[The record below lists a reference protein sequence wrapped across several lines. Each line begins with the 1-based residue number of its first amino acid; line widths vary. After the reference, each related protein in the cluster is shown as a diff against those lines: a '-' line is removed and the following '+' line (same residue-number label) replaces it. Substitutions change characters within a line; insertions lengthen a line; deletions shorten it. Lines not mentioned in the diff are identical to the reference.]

1 MTKSILLILVLSL
14 YTVVCFCMERQT
26 SPEQN
31 DIEFPTERDSS
42 IILFFKKGDTK
53 LYAQKGIV
61 ALTRIISKYKEELH
75 SGRVVLRVDG
85 YCGSFSS
92 PDKNLRT
99 ANERSRQ
106 LKSYLIIQHGLREEH
121 FITRNHPSASRAG
134 KDAGVT
140 VYLTLTASLGESKP
154 IIPESHPSPL
164 ITPLVPTLS
173 VPESP
178 KHQHPR
184 RPLHLAV
191 KTNLLYDLA
200 TLTNVGI
207 ELQITPKLTADIP
220 VIFSPFKIK
229 PSYQLRVLALQPEIR
244 YWFRNAFSGSFLG
257 LHTHI
262 GWYNIAFNNKTR
274 YQDLEMAYGF
284 GLSYGYSRSF
294 SPHWGMEYTIG
305 GGYIHLRYG
314 TYYNIPNGARNNT
327 YIFNYWG
334 VTRLGINLF
343 YKL

>member
-1 MTKSILLILVLSL
+1 MTKLIFFLVVLSL
-14 YTVVCFCMERQT
+14 CTVTCFCMEYRDPQKQKNT
-26 SPEQN
+26 G
-31 DIEFPTERDSS
+31 IPTDRDSS
-42 IILFFKKGDTK
+42 ILLFFKKGDTK

-61 ALTRIISKYKEELH
+61 TLARIISKHKEELH
-75 SGRVVLRVDG
+75 SGRVVLRIDG
-85 YCGSFSS
+85 YCDSFSS
-92 PDKNLRT
+92 PGKNLR
-99 ANERSRQ
+99 AASERSRQ

-121 FITRNHPSASRAG
+121 FITRNHPSVLHNR
-134 KDAGVT
+134 KDVGVT
-140 VYLTLTASLGESKP
+140 VYLTLTSSPGESKQ

-164 ITPLVPTLS
+164 ITPLFPSLS

-178 KHQHPR
+178 KYQRHRHPI
-184 RPLHLAV
+184 HFSV
-191 KTNLLYDLA
+191 KTNLFYDLA
-200 TLTNVGI
+200 TLTNLGI

-229 PSYQLRVLALQPEIR
+229 PSYQLRVLAFQPEIR

-274 YQDLEMAYGF
+274 YQDQEMAYGF
-284 GLSYGYSRSF
+284 GLSYGYSHSF

-305 GGYIHLRYG
+305 GGYMHLRYG